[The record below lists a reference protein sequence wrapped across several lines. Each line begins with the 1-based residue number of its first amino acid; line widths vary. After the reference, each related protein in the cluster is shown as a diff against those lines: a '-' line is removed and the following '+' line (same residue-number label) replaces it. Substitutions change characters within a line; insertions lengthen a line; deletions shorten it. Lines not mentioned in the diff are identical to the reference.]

1 MNNMNNIS
9 DIKHAFYIN
18 LASRPDRKQH
28 VEEQLK
34 IMGITAT
41 RFNAIKLPNGALG
54 CSMSHLKCLETA
66 KQNKWPHLLVIEDD
80 IKFLDPELFKRQL
93 SKFLSNHTGWDVVLI
108 GGNNVPPY
116 ETIDDTCVKVASCQ
130 TTTGYL
136 VNGHYFDTLIENFR
150 TGITKLLAEPNLH
163 RVYAI
168 DKYWFNLQ
176 KIHNWFLIIP
186 LTVTQR
192 EDYSDIEKRATNYT
206 NVMTDL
212 DKEWFFKQPQMQGQ
226 GQVSSNLISSSNKM
240 SQLSITSE
248 PIKNAVKMNA
258 ETNKPSRKINMKI

>member
-1 MNNMNNIS
+1 MNNIT

-34 IMGITAT
+34 IMGIEAE
-41 RFNAIKLPNGALG
+41 RFNAIKLTNGALG

-66 KQNKWPHLLVIEDD
+66 KENNWSHLLVIEDD
-80 IKFLDPELFKRQL
+80 IKFLDPDLFKSQL
-93 SKFLSNHTGWDVVLI
+93 NKFFTNHNGWDVVLI

-116 ETIDDTCVKVASCQ
+116 QKVDDTCVKVSSCQ

-136 VNGHYFDTLIENFR
+136 VNGHYFDTLINNFR
-150 TGITKLLAEPNLH
+150 TGIKKLMENPQLH
-163 RVYAI
+163 ALYAI

-206 NVMTDL
+206 KVMTDL
-212 DKEWFFKQPQMQGQ
+212 DKERFFKKQQSQT
-226 GQVSSNLISSSNKM
+226 NHL
-240 SQLSITSE
+240 SQLNITNE
-248 PIKNAVKMNA
+248 PIKSSVKMGT
-258 ETNKPSRKINMKI
+258 ESKKPSTKITMRI

>member
-1 MNNMNNIS
+1 MNNMNIMNNIS

-34 IMGITAT
+34 IIGINAI
-41 RFNAIKLPNGALG
+41 RFNAIKLQNGALG

-66 KQNKWPHLLVIEDD
+66 KQNNWSHLLIVEDD
-80 IKFLDPELFKRQL
+80 IKFLDPELFKSQL
-93 SKFLSNHTGWDVVLI
+93 NKFFTNHSGWDVVLI

-116 ETIDDTCVKVASCQ
+116 QKIDDTCVKVSSCQ

-150 TGITKLLAEPNLH
+150 TGIKKLIENPESPVL
-163 RVYAI
+163 YAI
-168 DKYWFNLQ
+168 DKYWFTLQ

-206 NVMTDL
+206 HVMTDL
-212 DKEWFFKQPQMQGQ
+212 DKEWFFKPK
-226 GQVSSNLISSSNKM
+226 SNQL

-248 PIKNAVKMNA
+248 PIKNTVKMNV
-258 ETNKPSRKINMKI
+258 ETNKPSTRINMKI